1 MRFDLSDLRLFV
13 NVVEQASMSLGAAA
27 THLAPASASERI
39 KNMELELGVALLV
52 RDPKGVHPTP
62 VGVALLR
69 HARTMLELNEEM
81 RSELMDYAQGLRG
94 RLRLLSNTAALSEV
108 LPALIAGFLVDN
120 PNIDIDVEE
129 RESQAIVEAILSG
142 ERDAGIIAGF
152 AATSQLE
159 LIPLASD
166 HLVLVTPLDHLF
178 ATLETVEFARAA
190 SHELIGLL
198 ADNALTRHLERQ
210 AAQLSRR
217 LRWRAQLPTFQAICE
232 LAARGVGAGIVSRTA
247 AERAAT
253 VLQLAVIPLSDA
265 WARRQI
271 YLCVRKDR
279 DTPRHL
285 DKFVDHVRSFNEPKA
300 ALDFGSY

>member
-1 MRFDLSDLRLFV
+1 MRFDLSDLRLFL
-13 NVVEQASMSLGAAA
+13 NVVEQASISLGAAA

-39 KNMELELGVALLV
+39 KNMEQELGMALLV
-52 RDPKGVHPTP
+52 RDPKGLHPTP

-69 HARTMLELNEEM
+69 HARIMLELNEEM
-81 RSELMDYAQGLRG
+81 RSELMDYAHGLRG

-108 LPALIAGFLVDN
+108 LPALIADFLIEN

-152 AATSQLE
+152 AATGQLE
-159 LIPLASD
+159 LIPLATDS
-166 HLVLVTPLDHLF
+166 LVLVTPLDHLF
-178 ATLETVEFARAA
+178 ATLDAVDFARAA

-198 ADNALTRHLERQ
+198 SENALTRHLERQ
-210 AAQLSRR
+210 AALVSRR

-253 VLQLAVIPLSDA
+253 VLHLAVIPLSDV
-265 WARRQI
+265 WARRLI
-271 YLCVRKDR
+271 YLCIRKDR
-279 DTPRHL
+279 DIPRHIEKFIKHARSL
-285 DKFVDHVRSFNEPKA
+285 DKQLKLGPDLF
-300 ALDFGSY
+300 

>member
-1 MRFDLSDLRLFV
+1 MRFDLSDLRLFL

-39 KNMELELGVALLV
+39 KNMEQELGMALLV
-52 RDPKGVHPTP
+52 RDPKGLHPTP

-94 RLRLLSNTAALSEV
+94 RLRLLSNTAALSEL
-108 LPALIAGFLVDN
+108 LPALIADFLIEN

-152 AATSQLE
+152 AATGQLE
-159 LIPLASD
+159 LVPLAIDS
-166 HLVLVTPLDHLF
+166 LVLVTPLDHLF
-178 ATLETVEFARAA
+178 ATLETIDFARAA

-198 ADNALTRHLERQ
+198 AENALTRHLERQ
-210 AAQLSRR
+210 AALVSRR

-232 LAARGVGAGIVSRTA
+232 LAAKGVGAGIVSKSA
-247 AERAAT
+247 AERAAM
-253 VLQLAVIPLSDA
+253 VLHLAVIPLSDA
-265 WARRQI
+265 WAHRQI
-271 YLCVRKDR
+271 YLCFRIYR
-279 DTPRHL
+279 DTPRHI
-285 DKFVDHVRSFNEPKA
+285 DKFIEHARTLYKHV
-300 ALDFGSY
+300 